1 MMKRNEQGLTMVEL
15 MIVVMILVFVVTG
28 MVQTFLY
35 SSTIADIARNKT
47 LAVTDASSKLE
58 QIRNHPFDD
67 ITTDY
72 VSGGTPGDLFDLTTL
87 TGKGK
92 IYIDT
97 TDPELLV
104 VKVVVCWQNK
114 YNRILGEDL
123 DFDGVLDAGE
133 DVDGDGEIS
142 SPLELVT
149 YVAEK

>member
-35 SSTIADIARNKT
+35 ASTIADIARNKT